1 MIRSACD
8 IMTVCIAAVADD
20 VCDAPL
26 VDDDK
31 EPEALL
37 GKDKK
42 NTPDEGEARM
52 WICQQV

>member
-1 MIRSACD
+1 MIMFAC
-8 IMTVCIAAVADD
+8 VSN
-20 VCDAPL
+20 APS